1 MIVELATLL
10 TATLRM
16 ATPLIYTGIGET
28 YSERAGVINIG
39 LEGLMLIGA
48 FSAYATAVYTQ
59 NLFLSVLAAMF
70 FSALFGLAFAYLAVT
85 LKTNQIIIG
94 AALNMVGLGVTG
106 FFYRTLFAQTGMV
119 KPIVIFSPIPIPGLS
134 SIPFIGPILFNQNML
149 VYGMFLLIPLAAF
162 ILFKTPFGLAV
173 RSLGEHP
180 LSADSVGIN
189 VSKLRYITVLISA
202 ALAGVGGAYLSVAHA
217 NQFIE
222 GMTSGRGFIALAIVA
237 FGRWKPVG
245 VLWAGLIFG
254 AAFALQLRLQ
264 VAHLNISYQFL
275 QILPYVITILVLIIA
290 RGKSAQ
296 PKELGVPY
304 PQEQ

>member
-1 MIVELATLL
+1 MVLEFVTLL

-16 ATPLIYTGIGET
+16 ATPLIYTAIGET

-48 FSAYATAVYTQ
+48 FSAYAAVFYTQ
-59 NLFLSVLAAMF
+59 NLLVGLLVAIL
-70 FSALFGLAFAYLAVT
+70 FSALFGLTFAFLT
-85 LKTNQIIIG
+85 ITIKTNQIIVG

-106 FFYRTLFAQTGMV
+106 FFYRTLFAQTGLV
-119 KPIVIFSPIPIPGLS
+119 KPVLIFSPIAIPGLS
-134 SIPFIGPILFNQNML
+134 SIPLLGPILFNQNLL
-149 VYGMFLLIPLAAF
+149 VYGMFLLIPCAAF
-162 ILFKTPFGLAV
+162 VMFKTPFGLAV

-180 LSADSVGIN
+180 LAADSVGLH
-189 VSKLRYITVLISA
+189 VAELRYITVLISA
-202 ALAGVGGAYLSVAHA
+202 ALAGVGGAYLSIAHA

-264 VAHLNISYQFL
+264 VAHLNIAYQFL
-275 QILPYVITILVLIIA
+275 QILPYVITIFVLIIS